1 MNNAIQKGYHKKLD
15 GQTDNQQ
22 WVERQGIG
30 SEMMCAKLLNVY
42 PDLTVR
48 TGGVM
53 PKEDFYTPQGCSVD
67 VKCTHHSDGRL
78 LAQRFK
84 IKNPCD
90 LYVLMIGEFPTF
102 EFAGACTKEE
112 LFLPENL
119 INLGR
124 GEAYGLGQR
133 GLFSIE
139 KFKELYC

>member
-53 PKEDFYTPQGCSVD
+53 PKEDFYTPRGCSVD

-90 LYVLMIGEFPTF
+90 FIPRRSRSIKTHRPLRMRFTF
-102 EFAGACTKEE
+102 TT
-112 LFLPENL
+112 
-119 INLGR
+119 
-124 GEAYGLGQR
+124 
-133 GLFSIE
+133 
-139 KFKELYC
+139 

>member
-1 MNNAIQKGYHKKLD
+1 MNNAAQKGYEKKLEGRTED
-15 GQTDNQQ
+15 QQ

-30 SEMMCAKLLNVY
+30 SEMICAKLLNVY
-42 PDLTVR
+42 PGLTVR

-53 PKEDFYTPQGCSVD
+53 PKEDFTTPRGCSVD
-67 VKCTHHSDGRL
+67 VKCTHYADGRL

-90 LYVLMIGEFPTF
+90 LYVLMIDEFPTF
-102 EFAGACTKEE
+102 NFAGACTKEE
-112 LFLPENL
+112 LFLAENL

-124 GEAYGLGQR
+124 GESYALNQR

-139 KFKELYC
+139 KLKELYC

>member
-1 MNNAIQKGYHKKLD
+1 MNNAAQKGYEKKLEGKTED
-15 GQTDNQQ
+15 QQ

-30 SEMMCAKLLNVY
+30 SEMICAKLLNVY

-53 PKEDFYTPQGCSVD
+53 PKEDFYTPRGCSVD
-67 VKCTHHSDGRL
+67 VKCTHYADGRL

-90 LYVLMIGEFPTF
+90 LIGEFPTF
-102 EFAGACTKEE
+102 RFAGACTKEE
-112 LFLPENL
+112 LFLSENL

-124 GEAYGLGQR
+124 GESYALNQR

-139 KFKELYC
+139 KLKELYC

>member
-1 MNNAIQKGYHKKLD
+1 MNNAAQKGYGKKLEGRTED
-15 GQTDNQQ
+15 QQ

-30 SEMMCAKLLNVY
+30 SEMICAKLLNVY

-48 TGGVM
+48 TSGAM
-53 PKEDFYTPQGCSVD
+53 PKEDFITPRGCSVD
-67 VKCTHHSDGRL
+67 VKCTHYVDGRL
-78 LAQRFK
+78 LVQRFK

-102 EFAGACTKEE
+102 RFAGACTKEE

-124 GEAYGLGQR
+124 GDSYGLNQR
-133 GLFSIE
+133 GLFSIQ
-139 KFKELYC
+139 KLKELYC